1 MTDKIT
7 EDDVVAALRKSLSFD
22 VRRKQIEWADD
33 ADETQAQEAE
43 RMQAAADFRDMK
55 QAYIWQFEVM
65 K

>member
-7 EDDVVAALRKSLSFD
+7 EDDVVATLRKSLALE

-33 ADETQAQEAE
+33 AEETPTQEAE
-43 RMQAAADFRDMK
+43 RMQAATDFRDMK
-55 QAYIWQFEVM
+55 QAYIWQFEVV